1 MEGKNFGGTNLGRG
15 EGLGVKILEQLKILD
30 FQQFLSSV
38 IEEDLALFTM
48 VTFVL

>member
-1 MEGKNFGGTNLGRG
+1 MVRIWGGGG
-15 EGLGVKILEQLKILD
+15 GAKILEQFKILD